1 MEKKISFVFL
11 LCSIGLCAQFTPSNL
26 DLSSSY
32 VESFILDSRGVKWIG
47 TDEGLNLVTTTDNT
61 VFYSNISNKKG
72 LLNSE
77 VYSLKELNNGEIVAF
92 SNEGLSFFNPKTFS
106 FKRVR
111 LDSKPIALYFDPQ
124 LNNYWVSSKSSG
136 LYVLNSSLEYQS
148 NLKYDPLNPTT
159 LSSSSFDYGNKNNL
173 IDFAKERV
181 FVGTPN
187 GLNVFNRSQKT
198 FKRYIK
204 QRSSSLLSNNIKSVL
219 RFSNKELFIATDNGI
234 NIFNEFSEKFE
245 KITLA
250 KGKKID
256 LIAEIDKKTYVIV
269 SEGNLYT
276 YNISDLDI
284 TFHYN
289 ISRESNLNSFK
300 KDDYLYLYSKGG
312 STVIK
317 IGLKDLSK
325 ESFLIPSKIQ
335 TVFVN
340 KENNI
345 FIGTDQ
351 GIYEESRLS
360 KLVSNT
366 DNKPGVLFY
375 NVSENRTISVY
386 KELILIS
393 STKKKEEVDRAFK
406 TKIELNSD
414 TKFELKD
421 DLLFVVNENLS
432 VINIASSKF
441 LENIFSPND
450 LLNGKLNNIKLI
462 DSSIYLSTGN
472 GIVSYLVPEKFDI
485 NFKNQLLDS
494 QIKYK
499 YNKLINPNIPKSFS
513 DIELINSYLWVSDAA
528 LGLRVYKEDFNNYI
542 KDYAYEEGNDKTLA
556 SSSATKLFY
565 NDSSQDL
572 LIATRGDGMFSLNLK
587 DSLITSTTINEG
599 LLSNNIYDFMK
610 KNNFIWIQTGNGI
623 NSINNNGEIRNI
635 NNIDG
640 LDINTFHREALHSI
654 GEKII
659 VSGSAN
665 IQEFYPKEVD
675 AFQKEEFDLHV
686 LNAIGFNKENQ
697 KQVLPIG
704 DDNVIQIDNSVSSVE
719 LTLFTNSSFKP
730 NQIAYYLSSDIYEEI
745 LSNGYNNKISL
756 KSIPLYS
763 SEFRI
768 NAINSSGVKSTNSLS
783 ISVYNAPP
791 WWLRVESIVG
801 YVILLIVLVTFFV
814 KYREKKTKELME
826 GERKSKE
833 LEEAKELQ
841 SSLLPKVLPVVE
853 GFDISTYLKPATEI
867 GGDYYDFFYKKGEYF
882 YAICGDATGHGVT
895 SGIMVSVTKAGLN
908 GVPMGTPSVI
918 LEQLNR
924 IVKRVNFGR
933 LRMSLSVA
941 RFNKNAVELS
951 SAAMPPTYFFSS
963 KSKKV
968 EEVLVP
974 NLPLGGLEGEKFD
987 GVKKDF
993 KADDVMVMISDGLP
1007 ELPNPT
1013 NDLLDYE
1020 KIENCIKENAEK
1032 SANEI
1037 KDALVYLSDDWA
1049 QGVMNP
1055 DDITIV
1061 VIKKAA

>member
-1 MEKKISFVFL
+1 MKKNLSFVFI
-11 LCSIGLCAQFTPSNL
+11 LCNLSLFAQFSPSNL
-26 DLSSSY
+26 ELSSNY
-32 VESFILDSRGVKWIG
+32 VESYILDSRGAKWVG
-47 TDEGLNLVTTTDNT
+47 TDEGLNLITTSDNT

-106 FKRVR
+106 FKRVK
-111 LDSKPIALYFDPQ
+111 LDSRPIALYFDSQ
-124 LNNYWVSSKSSG
+124 LNNYWVSSEFSG

-159 LSSSSFDYGNKNNL
+159 LSSSSFDYDNKNNL
-173 IDFAKERV
+173 IDFAKERI

-219 RFSNKELFIATDNGI
+219 RFSNKELFVATDNGI
-234 NIFNEFSEKFE
+234 NIFNELSEKFE

-250 KGKKID
+250 KGKIID
-256 LIAEIDKKTYVIV
+256 LISEIDEKTYVIV

-300 KDDYLYLYSKGG
+300 KGDHLYLYSKGG
-312 STVIK
+312 SQFIK

-335 TVFVN
+335 TVSVTEEN
-340 KENNI
+340 KI

-351 GIYEESRLS
+351 GVYKESRLS

-366 DNKPGVLFY
+366 DNKSGVLFY
-375 NVSENRTISVY
+375 NVSVNRIISVY
-386 KELILIS
+386 KEFVLIS
-393 STKKKEEVDRAFK
+393 DTNKKKQADIVFK
-406 TKIELNSD
+406 NKIKITSD

-421 DLLFVVNENLS
+421 DLLFVANKNLS
-432 VINIASSKF
+432 IIDLTSSKF

-462 DSSIYLSTGN
+462 DSTIYLSTGN
-472 GIVSYLVPEKFDI
+472 GVVSYLVPDKFDV
-485 NFKNQLLDS
+485 NFKDQLLS
-494 QIKYK
+494 GQIKYK

-513 DIELINSYLWVSDAA
+513 DIELINSYLWVSDAT
-528 LGLRVYKEDFNNYI
+528 LGLRVYRENFNNYI
-542 KDYAYEEGNDKTLA
+542 KDYTYEEGNNKTLA
-556 SSSATKLFY
+556 SGSATKLFY
-565 NDSSQDL
+565 NDKSQAL

-587 DSLITSTTINEG
+587 DSLITSTTVNEG

-610 KNNFIWIQTGNGI
+610 KGDVIWVQTGNGV
-623 NSINNNGEIRNI
+623 NSINNNGGVRNI
-635 NNIDG
+635 NNFDG
-640 LDINTFHREALHSI
+640 LDINTFHREALHSV

-659 VSGSAN
+659 VSGSDN
-665 IQEFYPKEVD
+665 IQEFYPKEID
-675 AFQKEEFDLHV
+675 AFQKEKFDLHI
-686 LNAIGFNKENQ
+686 LNVIGYDKENQ

-704 DDNVIQIDNSVSSVE
+704 NDNLIQIDNSISSVE
-719 LTLFTNSSFKP
+719 LTLFTNSTFKP
-730 NQIAYYLSSDIYEEI
+730 NQITYYLSSGIYEDV
-745 LSNGYNNKISL
+745 LSNGYNNRISL

-763 SEFRI
+763 SEFKI
-768 NAINSSGVKSTNSLS
+768 SAINSSGDKSENIISLK
-783 ISVYNAPP
+783 INNLPP

-941 RFNKNAVELS
+941 KFNKNAVEIS

-963 KSKKV
+963 KSKEV

-993 KADDVMVMISDGLP
+993 KAGDVMVMISDGLP

-1020 KIENCIKENAEK
+1020 KVENCIKENAER
-1032 SANEI
+1032 SAEEI
-1037 KDALVYLSDDWA
+1037 KNALVYLSDDWA
-1049 QGVMNP
+1049 KGVMNP